1 MKALE
6 HVAIIMD
13 GNGRWAAAR
22 GEPRVLGHRAGVEA
36 LRNVVRAAQDLG
48 VRYLSVYAFS
58 TENWKRPQEEVDALM
73 DLLVE
78 YLRGEVDE
86 LDRSGVRIRFLG
98 DAQLLPHRCQWEM
111 QAAVEQTQNNTDLTL
126 SIAVNYGGRDEIVRA
141 VRRAVAAGLRPEEI
155 TEESF
160 ARLLDT
166 GDMPDPDLLIRP
178 SGENRVSNFLLFQSA
193 YAELYMTPV
202 LWPDFDAAQLRMALE
217 DFIRRDRRYG
227 GV

>member
-98 DAQLLPHRCQWEM
+98 DAQVLPQQCQWEM
-111 QAAVEQTQNNTDLTL
+111 QAAVEQTRHNGDLTL

-141 VRRAVAAGLRPEEI
+141 VRRAVASGLRPEEI

-178 SGENRVSNFLLFQSA
+178 SGESRLSNFLLFQAA
-193 YAELYMTPV
+193 YSELYMTPV
-202 LWPDFDAAQLRMALE
+202 LWPDFDAAQLKMALE
-217 DFIRRDRRYG
+217 DFVRRDRRYG